1 MHWLD
6 SFFVRGYEIKPLL
19 LFFFFQIVGFLFPL
33 LANLVCSSLVL
44 RTLRRP
50 VTVGRGCDSK
60 KRVLRMIV
68 VHLTI
73 FIICFV
79 PYNLL
84 LFLYALV
91 RTQAL
96 ANCTVERFART
107 LYPITLCLAS
117 LNCCLDPVVYYFTS
131 ESFQKSLTISGKGSG
146 SRPESIP
153 RSDTETQYTIQN
165 LSTDTQTVASN
176 GKETTISD
184 SQLWLNLVGKKWVL
198 KEPLNLNNEATGCL
212 IVDMTN
218 K

>member
-1 MHWLD
+1 MSL
-6 SFFVRGYEIKPLL
+6 S
-19 LFFFFQIVGFLFPL
+19 FFQIVGFLFPL

-44 RTLRRP
+44 RTLSRP
-50 VTVGRGCDSK
+50 VTVGHGCDSK

-73 FIICFV
+73 FIVCFV
-79 PYNLL
+79 PYNFL

-131 ESFQKSLTISGKGSG
+131 ESFQKSLTIGGKGSG

-153 RSDTETQYTIQN
+153 RSDTETQYTAQN
-165 LSTDTQTVASN
+165 LPTDTQTVASN

-184 SQLWLNLVGKKWVL
+184 SQL
-198 KEPLNLNNEATGCL
+198 
-212 IVDMTN
+212 
-218 K
+218 